1 MAHFAE
7 LKAMTDPTGFTSD
20 SHQVVQRVVVVGN
33 DISTAAGPLGEN
45 DMHVDG
51 ETWCINFFKGGIWK
65 QTSYNDNF
73 RKSYAGKGMIYDP
86 VKDKF
91 LHPQSY
97 ASWSL
102 DDNDDWQ
109 APITFPTVTYFEHE
123 TNTYTQEDVD
133 NDVYPEGHEQAGQ
146 RIHTYSV
153 GDPVQMNYLINWN
166 ETKYNAD
173 NTKGWEAT
181 KSNDEAETPTVY
193 DWNGTTWVSA

>member
-33 DISTAAGPLGEN
+33 DVVPS

-65 QTSYNDNF
+65 QTSYNHNF
-73 RKSYAGKGMIYDP
+73 RKQYAGIGMIYDP

-91 LHPQSY
+91 LSQQPH

-102 DDNDDWQ
+102 DSNDDWQ
-109 APITFPTVTYFEHE
+109 APITYPSITNDGQE
-123 TNTYTQEDVD
+123 T
-133 NDVYPEGHEQAGQ
+133 PEWYYM
-146 RIHTYSV
+146 IS
-153 GDPVQMNYLINWN
+153 WN
-166 ETKYNAD
+166 EDKYNAD

-181 KSNDEAETPTVY
+181 KSNDESETPTKY
-193 DWNGTTWVSA
+193 DWNGTAWVSE